1 MDFELNDVQSDLTDS
16 LRTLLSRYAG
26 PARAREVLGA
36 NDCDRALLA
45 TLEAAGFLDLAIA
58 DGAGYLEA
66 AIVVEEVS
74 KHAGMVPIGVRALVA
89 PLLLGTSVPAVVA
102 ICEAGVDG
110 PVRYAAAADAIF
122 VIDGDAVGVM
132 KPVPGAVK
140 VAHSG
145 YGHAMGY
152 VPPGQVEPL
161 GSASGSAARQWWRVA
176 IASETAGR
184 LRAALDL
191 TVAYAKSREQFGQ
204 PIGSF
209 QAIQHRLAQLH
220 LAVESVTWLSRYAAW
235 SQDDEA
241 AAAAATLACD
251 TARWAS
257 VELHQ
262 LTGAI
267 GFTEEYDLH
276 LWTMPLQALRVELGG
291 IGSHSRS
298 LAATRWPVR
307 SPTLEADA
315 SVALG

>member
-16 LRTLLSRYAG
+16 LRTLLSRHAG
-26 PARAREVLGA
+26 PARAREVLHA

-45 TLEAAGFLDLAIA
+45 TLEAAGFLDLATA
-58 DGAGYLEA
+58 DGAGFLEA
-66 AIVVEEVS
+66 AIVVEEVA
-74 KHAGMVPIGVRALVA
+74 KHAGVAPVGVRALVA
-89 PLLLGTSVPAVVA
+89 PLLFGSSVPPVMS

-110 PVRYAAAADAIF
+110 PVRYAAAADAIL
-122 VIDGDAVGVM
+122 VIDGDSVGVIR
-132 KPVPGAVK
+132 PAPGAVK
-140 VAHSG
+140 VADSV

-152 VPPGQVEPL
+152 VPPDQVEPL
-161 GSASGSAARQWWRVA
+161 GSASGSVARQWWRVA

-220 LAVESVTWLSRYAAW
+220 VAVESVTWLSRYAAW
-235 SQDDEA
+235 SQDDEVA
-241 AAAAATLACD
+241 ATAATLACD

-298 LAATRWPVR
+298 LVATRWPGR
-307 SPTLEADA
+307 ASTLEAG
-315 SVALG
+315 VALG